1 MCGGW
6 KQENPCAAL
15 DAMNPGMKRAQR
27 QYAKDRGKVTAGPGS
42 RVVKHELML
51 EERGATAFKERSD
64 VFRRALLV
72 GLAGLI
78 AGEGRKGRGH
88 AM

>member
-1 MCGGW
+1 M
-6 KQENPCAAL
+6 QENPCAAL
-15 DAMNPGMKRAQR
+15 DAMNPGMKRAHR
-27 QYAKDRGKVTAGPGS
+27 ECAKDRGKVPAGPGS

-51 EERGATAFKERSD
+51 EERGATVFKERSD
-64 VFRRALLV
+64 VFRRPLLV